1 MKLRQKLLLAA
12 LPAML
17 GGIIVLGVLSYL
29 HSRDLVYE
37 YEQQQ
42 ATHVVKQ
49 FLDDFIKRRQR
60 LLQRTDTASIESFV
74 ERYQMEALRE
84 IGSVAS
90 EVGRRVSVFDLSDG
104 SVILRTGVSEAD
116 SPGPRVLLNAAHEW
130 RIARASRTEPS
141 TGIFEDT
148 PYAAVKDEV
157 WNWAL
162 VIAVDPNLIHDE
174 ISKIGRNTIIV
185 TLISALITTLIF
197 NWISRRA
204 IIDPVQNLKLAAVR
218 IAQGETVEQIP
229 IDSSD
234 EIGELARSLE
244 RMVEELSRAVEEAK
258 AADRSKSAFL
268 ANMSHEIRTPM
279 NGILGMAQLL
289 NETRL
294 EADQK
299 NYVRMILRSGTQLKT
314 IIDDILDL
322 SKLDAAQV
330 EIESLPVDL
339 NTLVEQVASHFSLDA
354 TSKGN
359 RIVTL
364 LPAGEPTWVLTD
376 PTRLQQCLMN
386 LIGNAN
392 KFTSGGTIEIALH
405 CAAQATGRIEV
416 AIAVKDSGIGISEA
430 AQSQL
435 FERFMQSDSSTTR
448 RFGGTGLGLSIVKEL
463 ATLMGGSIEVESREG
478 QGSTFTLR
486 FQWESVRPA
495 QPEAKDEPKSRVPD
509 LGGAR
514 VLVAEDNQINQILIR
529 QLLKKCG
536 IDCIVVENGA
546 SAVEALKTERYD
558 LVLMDIQMP
567 VLDGIE
573 ATREIRAGAAGQGDI
588 PIVAL
593 TANVMADD
601 RKLYLSEGFSA
612 IVAKPIEI
620 EEFYGCLAGLIGS
633 DAEPLGPRAPQA
645 ATG

>member
-1 MKLRQKLLLAA
+1 
-12 LPAML
+12 ML

-29 HSRDLVYE
+29 HSHDLVYD

-42 ATHVVKQ
+42 AAHVVKQ
-49 FLDDFIKRRQR
+49 FLDDFIGRRQR

-74 ERYQMEALRE
+74 ERYQTEALRE
-84 IGSVAS
+84 IDSVAS
-90 EVGRRVSVFDLSDG
+90 QAGRRVSVFNLNDG
-104 SVILRTGVSEAD
+104 SVILRTGLSPAD
-116 SPGPRVLLNAAHEW
+116 SPGERALLKAAEEW
-130 RIARASRTEPS
+130 RIALASRTEPS

-148 PYAAVKDEV
+148 PYAAVRDET

-185 TLISALITTLIF
+185 TLVSALITALIF
-197 NWISRRA
+197 NWIGRRA
-204 IIDPVQNLKLAAVR
+204 IIDPVQKLKLAAVR
-218 IAQGETVEQIP
+218 IAEGETVAQVP

-244 RMVEELSRAVEEAK
+244 TMVEELSRAVEEAT

-289 NETRL
+289 NETQL

-339 NTLVEQVASHFSLDA
+339 NALVEQVASHFSLDA
-354 TSKGN
+354 TSRGN
-359 RIVTL
+359 RIVTQ
-364 LPAGEPTWVLTD
+364 LPAGEPPWVLTD

-392 KFTSGGTIEIALH
+392 KFTDNGTIEIELR
-405 CAAQATGRIEV
+405 CKAQATGRLEV

-463 ATLMGGSIEVESREG
+463 VTLMGGSIQVESREG
-478 QGSTFTLR
+478 QGSTFTLL
-486 FQWESVRPA
+486 FHWEPVRPEL
-495 QPEAKDEPKSRVPD
+495 PDPKDEMKSWIPD

-514 VLVAEDNQINQILIR
+514 VLVAEDNKINQVLIR

-536 IDCIVVENGA
+536 IDCIVVDNGA
-546 SAVEALKTERYD
+546 SAVEALMKDSYD

-573 ATREIRAGAAGQGDI
+573 ATREIRASAEGHGDV

-620 EEFYGCLAGLIGS
+620 EEFYGCLAGLLRS
-633 DAEPLGPRAPQA
+633 DAMPPGLCVPQA